1 MAKIKK
7 GAGGKVTLGKNKSWS
22 QRMGQKA
29 PSASAKSVK
38 TSKGKWAK
46 NSKDAA
52 AKASGGKNSNTEDYY
67 VKKTGTKRIRDIG
80 QAVPKGYMRTGGR
93 YFAKVANMRPIKSKT
108 SQQQRDLF
116 YANKEKFLGP
126 KEDAGWMRSI
136 GNQGMYNGSTSEANF
151 RKTAGARKIIDADGG
166 TYAPDWMASHKTAGM
181 KKAAKSRYIMA
192 IGQDGHVR

>member
-1 MAKIKK
+1 MATKK
-7 GAGGKVTLGKNKSWS
+7 PGKGKGKGGSSKPKKS
-22 QRMGQKA
+22 A
-29 PSASAKSVK
+29 
-38 TSKGKWAK
+38 KWAK

-52 AKASGGKNSNTEDYY
+52 AKAKKNGGKKWNAEDAYL
-67 VKKTGTKRIRDIG
+67 KSKRIRDNG

-93 YFAKVANMRPIKSKT
+93 YFAKVANMRPIQSKT
-108 SQQQRDLF
+108 SQQQRNLF

-126 KEDAGWMRSI
+126 KGDAGWMRSL

-151 RKTAGARKIIDADGG
+151 RKTASARKIIDADGG
-166 TYAPDWMASHKTAGM
+166 TYAPDYKKHAGA

>member
-7 GAGGKVTLGKNKSWS
+7 GADGKVTLGKNKSWS

-52 AKASGGKNSNTEDYY
+52 AKAKKNAGKKWNTEDAY
-67 VKKTGTKRIRDIG
+67 VKSKRIRDNG

-93 YFAKVANMRPIKSKT
+93 YFAKVANMRPIQSKT

-116 YANKEKFLGP
+116 WANKEKFLGP
-126 KEDAGWMRSI
+126 KMDAGWLRSL
-136 GNQGMYNGSTSEANF
+136 GNQGMYNGLSSEANF

-166 TYAPDWMASHKTAGM
+166 TYAPDYKKHAGA